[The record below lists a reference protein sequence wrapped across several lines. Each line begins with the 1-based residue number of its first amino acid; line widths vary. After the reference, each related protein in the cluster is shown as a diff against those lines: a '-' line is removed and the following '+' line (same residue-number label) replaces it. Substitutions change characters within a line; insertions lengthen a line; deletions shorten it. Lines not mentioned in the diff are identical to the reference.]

1 LSKKL
6 PFHLAVELDS
16 AAWRPALRPR
26 AEPDGDTPLT
36 PAFWVHQIRAAEH
49 GGLDFVTIAD
59 CHRMLA
65 PPRGRLDAVMIAA
78 RVAPLTRHIGIVPAA
93 STTLTEP
100 FLLSTQIATLDWVSG
115 GRAGWQADVSVR
127 AGDGGYVGPRPVPP
141 APDRY
146 DEAADHIDVVRRL
159 WDSWEDD
166 AEIRDATTNRFID
179 RERVHHI
186 DFEGPFFSVKGPSI
200 TPRPPQGQP
209 VVAIVAADP
218 PTRTLAAHCADVVLV
233 AAGDDR
239 ELERGA
245 AAVSDAA
252 AAAGRD
258 PADLRL
264 LADVDVTLDDDP
276 AAAEARRAQN
286 GAAARGSPALGFAGT
301 PASLAQRLIRW
312 SELGVSGFRLRPAE
326 LPRDLEAITRRLTA
340 ELTSRRVRRGAYEAT
355 TLRGL
360 LGLSRPANRYSTRV

>member
-1 LSKKL
+1 M
-6 PFHLAVELDS
+6 HVAVELDS
-16 AAWRPALRPR
+16 ADWRPAVRPR
-26 AEPDGDTPLT
+26 AQPDADAPLT
-36 PAFWVHQIRAAEH
+36 PAFWVDQIREAEH

-59 CHRMLA
+59 CHRVLA

-115 GRAGWQADVSVR
+115 GRAGWQADVSIR
-127 AGDGGYVGPRPVPP
+127 ADDGGYVGPRLVPP
-141 APDRY
+141 TPDRY

-166 AEIRDATTNRFID
+166 AEIRDAATNRFID
-179 RERVHHI
+179 RARLHPI
-186 DFEGPFFSVKGPSI
+186 DFEGAFFSVTGPSI

-209 VVAIVAADP
+209 IVAIVAADG
-218 PTRTLAAHCADVVLV
+218 PTRTLAARCADVVFV

-252 AAAGRD
+252 AAFGRD

-276 AAAEARRAQN
+276 IAAQARRAQR
-286 GAAARGSPALGFAGT
+286 GAAARGSPALDFAGT
-301 PASLAQRLIRW
+301 PASLAQRLITW
-312 SELGVSGFRLRPAE
+312 SELGVGGFRLRPAE
-326 LPRDLEAITRRLTA
+326 LPRDLQAISRRLTA
-340 ELTSRRVRRGAYEAT
+340 ELTSRRARGGTYEAT

-360 LGLSRPANRYSTRV
+360 LGLARPANRYSAWA